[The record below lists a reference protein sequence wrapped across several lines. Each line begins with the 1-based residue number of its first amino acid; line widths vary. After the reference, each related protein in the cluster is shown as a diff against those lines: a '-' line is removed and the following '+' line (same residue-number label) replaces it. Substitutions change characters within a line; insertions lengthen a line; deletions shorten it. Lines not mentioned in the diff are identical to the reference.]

1 MIEISILLRKL
12 HFMGENCNCSG
23 NARFVLARVFRQSA
37 LKKEKELTGSEAQDN
52 PSLFAQMSKQ

>member
-37 LKKEKELTGSEAQDN
+37 LKKEKERGREAQDN